1 MMSGAL
7 GRRPGCALDGYGRC
21 CCADEIMRA
30 HHRRS
35 LEAVIA
41 AGALALRRAPDSRAG
56 ARDRVQL
63 APAAARWDLKPP
75 RAARRASRSS
85 NGIRASCGNCAKL
98 RQSWMPAPLKLY
110 ALTR

>member
-1 MMSGAL
+1 
-7 GRRPGCALDGYGRC
+7 
-21 CCADEIMRA
+21 MRA

-63 APAAARWDLKPP
+63 ARTAAEGYTCVGLFAGSGALGFEAASRGAARVTLVERHP
-75 RAARRASRSS
+75 RLVRQLRQTQ
-85 NGIRASCGNCAKL
+85 AKL
-98 RQSWMPAPLKLY
+98 DARAIEIVRSDAMQ
-110 ALTR
+110 